1 MGLEQLNEIRKVKL
15 SRLICDNGDDV
26 DSMQVYA
33 MVLPDHDINPRVP
46 CKSGVLKSI
55 DSLERSPRGSAEE
68 PGLLVEAGV
77 PPLGEVNALEH
88 ARLAGHAGVDVV
100 VGQHHGVHL
109 HAVDVVAVVAYQPG
123 ELDLADLVELLQS
136 EAH

>member
-1 MGLEQLNEIRKVKL
+1 MVEKESPHPIPIRNECGCGGVPFSHNKAPLL
-15 SRLICDNGDDV
+15 SWF
-26 DSMQVYA
+26 
-33 MVLPDHDINPRVP
+33 
-46 CKSGVLKSI
+46 

-109 HAVDVVAVVAYQPG
+109 
-123 ELDLADLVELLQS
+123 
-136 EAH
+136 